1 MLRCQIGDVI
11 YGGRVTDPWDQRNLS
26 TLLDKFCTPD
36 LLKEDFS
43 FSSEEVRKELMSSRD
58 LF

>member
-1 MLRCQIGDVI
+1 M
-11 YGGRVTDPWDQRNLS
+11 TDPWDQRNLS